1 MKTYNKPKLF
11 SFSRAHA
18 AVPAAVLASLPAVN
32 ALAASVVAGSAAVAG
47 AAIAA
52 KKMIGDDRAEKDVE
66 TLIPVEVI

>member
-52 KKMIGDDRAEKDVE
+52 KKNDW
-66 TLIPVEVI
+66 